1 MQHFTPPLLIAIG
14 TVAVTAT
21 VCVLGGHTAHAS
33 IIQDPVAQLQALKKD
48 IPDQSIELIREISQ
62 PTPSADL
69 WIDQQRAN
77 IQDRLKSQADRM
89 DGWFGDTQSG
99 HARASIRVILD
110 NRWDKYNELDQKLR
124 IRGSVR
130 LPNADKRFRLV
141 FGDDTLDDEQPNGLP
156 ISPSSRAVTN
166 EVDQA
171 ATSDGQSRRQQV
183 NDQARRD
190 NASIAL
196 RFLGTL
202 DQDIKADFDI
212 GVRSGT
218 DVYARTELSR
228 AWQHDTQLAS
238 TLRQT
243 LRYGAESQLYART
256 DYDLRYQ
263 VAAQPLMRYYV
274 EWTYAEPDK
283 QLGFSWVH
291 RFSREHS
298 FFDSHALSYGFL
310 VAGNLKDRDLQRNA
324 YGPWV
329 SWRQA
334 AFREWFFIQAD
345 VNYFDDRPQ
354 KRSHHPSALLRLEAV
369 F

>member
-1 MQHFTPPLLIAIG
+1 MPYPILP
-14 TVAVTAT
+14 TVAT
-21 VCVLGGHTAHAS
+21 VLMLGYGTAHATLELET
-33 IIQDPVAQLQALKKD
+33 PTTTLTTLT
-48 IPDQSIELIREISQ
+48 DQSIEKIRDISQ
-62 PTPSADL
+62 PRPTADL
-69 WIDQQRAN
+69 WIDQQHAN
-77 IQDRLKSQADRM
+77 IQDKLKTQADRM
-89 DGWFGDTQSG
+89 DGWFADTESG
-99 HARASIRVILD
+99 KARASVRLILD

-141 FGDDTLDDEQPNGLP
+141 FGDDTLDDEQPSGLP
-156 ISPSSRAVTN
+156 VNPSTQNTASTGNTN
-166 EVDQA
+166 STDA
-171 ATSDGQSRRQQV
+171 PASTDTPSRRQQV

-196 RFLGTL
+196 RFLSTV
-202 DQDIKADFDI
+202 DDDIQADFDV

-228 AWQHDTQLAS
+228 AWQHDEQLAS

-243 LRYGAESQLYART
+243 VRYGAESQLYART

-263 VAAQPLMRYYV
+263 VAEQPLMRYYV

-334 AFREWFFIQAD
+334 TFREWLFVQAD
-345 VNYFDDRPQ
+345 LNYFDDRPQ
-354 KRSHHPSALLRLEAV
+354 RRSHYPSALLRLEAV

>member
-1 MQHFTPPLLIAIG
+1 MPHPMLP
-14 TVAVTAT
+14 TVATMLM
-21 VCVLGGHTAHAS
+21 LGYGTAHATLKLDTPPS
-33 IIQDPVAQLQALKKD
+33 TLDALQ
-48 IPDQSIELIREISQ
+48 DQSIDTIRDISQ
-62 PTPSADL
+62 PNPSADL
-69 WIDQQRAN
+69 WIDQQHAN
-77 IQDRLKSQADRM
+77 IQYLLKAQADRM
-89 DGWFGDTQSG
+89 DGWFADTESG
-99 HARASIRVILD
+99 KARASVRLILD
-110 NRWDKYNELDQKLR
+110 NRWDKYDELDQKLR

-156 ISPSSRAVTN
+156 VNPSTRTVNNT
-166 EVDQA
+166 VDQ
-171 ATSDGQSRRQQV
+171 TSVDNGQSRRQQV

-190 NASIAL
+190 NASIAV
-196 RFLGTL
+196 RFLSTI
-202 DQDIKADFDI
+202 DQDIKADFDV

-228 AWQHDTQLAS
+228 AWQHDPQLGS

-243 LRYGAESQLYART
+243 IRYGAESQLYART

-263 VAAQPLMRYYV
+263 VADQPLMRYYV

-334 AFREWFFIQAD
+334 AFREWFFVQGD
-345 VNYFDDRPQ
+345 LNYFDDRPQ
-354 KRSHHPSALLRLEAV
+354 RRSHHPSALLRLEAV

>member
-1 MQHFTPPLLIAIG
+1 MMPKLKLLFTSGTLL
-14 TVAVTAT
+14 VSCSVQAT
-21 VCVLGGHTAHAS
+21 LPSDH
-33 IIQDPVAQLQALKKD
+33 PVQQIKQ
-48 IPDQSIELIREISQ
+48 QSIHTVRDLTQ
-62 PTPSADL
+62 PQPIADL
-69 WIDQQRAN
+69 WIDQQHAN
-77 IQDRLKSQADRM
+77 IQDSLKTKADQM
-89 DGWFGDTQSG
+89 DGWFAAEQSG
-99 HARASIRVILD
+99 NARASVRLILD
-110 NRWDKYNELDQKLR
+110 NRWDKHQELDQKLR
-124 IRGSVR
+124 VRGSVR
-130 LPNADKRFRLV
+130 LPNADRRFRLV

-156 ISPSSRAVTN
+156 INPNTSN
-166 EVDQA
+166 VDQ
-171 ATSDGQSRRQQV
+171 TVVSEDQSRRQQV
-183 NDQARRD
+183 NEQARRD

-196 RFLGTL
+196 RFLSTI
-202 DQDIKADFDI
+202 DQDIQADFDV

-218 DVYARTELSR
+218 DVYGRTELSR
-228 AWQHDTQLAS
+228 AWQHDAQLAS

-243 LRYGAESQLYART
+243 IRYGAESQLYART

-263 VAAQPLMRYYV
+263 VADQPLMRYYV

-334 AFREWFFIQAD
+334 AFREWFFVQAD
-345 VNYFDDRPQ
+345 LNYFDDRPQ
-354 KRSHHPSALLRLEAV
+354 RRSHHPSALLRLEAV

>member
-1 MQHFTPPLLIAIG
+1 MMPKAIFS
-14 TVAVTAT
+14 TM
-21 VCVLGGHTAHAS
+21 AS
-33 IIQDPVAQLQALKKD
+33 ILLVGYPYPQAAANIVRMAAFAETPSKSIKK
-48 IPDQSIELIREISQ
+48 IRDLTEPQ
-62 PTPSADL
+62 PTADL
-69 WIDQQRAN
+69 WIDQQHAN
-77 IQDRLKSQADRM
+77 IQDRLKAQADRM
-89 DGWFGDTQSG
+89 DGWFADTESG
-99 HARASIRVILD
+99 KARASVRLILD

-130 LPNADKRFRLV
+130 LPNADQRFRLV

-156 ISPSSRAVTN
+156 INPNTSN
-166 EVDQA
+166 VDQ
-171 ATSDGQSRRQQV
+171 TVGSEDQSRRQQV
-183 NDQARRD
+183 NEQARRD

-196 RFLGTL
+196 RFLSTI
-202 DQDIKADFDI
+202 DQDIQADFDI
-212 GVRSGT
+212 GIRSGT
-218 DVYARTELSR
+218 DMYARTELSR
-228 AWQHDTQLAS
+228 AWQHNEELSS

-263 VAAQPLMRYYV
+263 VAEQPLMRYYV
-274 EWTYAEPDK
+274 EWVYAEPDK
-283 QLGFSWVH
+283 QVGFSWVH

-334 AFREWFFIQAD
+334 AFREWFFVQAD

-354 KRSHHPSALLRLEAV
+354 RRSHHPSALLRLESV

>member
-1 MQHFTPPLLIAIG
+1 MMNLCLLYGSTSYA
-14 TVAVTAT
+14 
-21 VCVLGGHTAHAS
+21 
-33 IIQDPVAQLQALKKD
+33 D
-48 IPDQSIELIREISQ
+48 IPENTVESLQNQSQKIQDQSIEIIRELTQ
-62 PTPSADL
+62 PEPTADL
-69 WIDQQRAN
+69 WIDQQHAT
-77 IQDRLKSQADRM
+77 IQSQLKTQADRM
-89 DGWFGDTQSG
+89 DGWFDDTESG
-99 HARASIRVILD
+99 EARASVRVILD
-110 NRWDKYNELDQKLR
+110 NRWDKYNELDHKLR

-141 FGDDTLDDEQPNGLP
+141 FGDDTLDDERQDGLP
-156 ISPSSRAVTN
+156 VNFNSAQSDSVP
-166 EVDQA
+166 VDDRQ
-171 ATSDGQSRRQQV
+171 TLRQQI
-183 NDQARRD
+183 NEQARRD

-196 RFLGTL
+196 RFFSRMDETVE
-202 DQDIKADFDI
+202 ADFDL

-228 AWQHDTQLAS
+228 TWQHDEQLTS
-238 TLRQT
+238 TLQQT
-243 LRYGAESQLYART
+243 VRYGTESELYART
-256 DYDLRYQ
+256 NYDLHYQ
-263 VAAQPLMRYYV
+263 VVGQPVLRYYL

-291 RFSREHS
+291 RFSREQS

-334 AFREWFFIQAD
+334 AFRDWFFIQGD
-345 VNYFDDRPQ
+345 LNYFDDRPQ
-354 KRSHHPSALLRLEAV
+354 QRSHYPSALLRLEAV

>member
-1 MQHFTPPLLIAIG
+1 MTHLRLFTAAAVLTFG
-14 TVAVTAT
+14 TTN
-21 VCVLGGHTAHAS
+21 TAHATLKLETPP
-33 IIQDPVAQLQALKKD
+33 ITFDALHE
-48 IPDQSIELIREISQ
+48 QSIEKIRDISQ
-62 PTPSADL
+62 PNPTADL
-69 WIDQQRAN
+69 WIDQQHAN
-77 IQDRLKSQADRM
+77 IQDKLKTQADRM
-89 DGWFGDTQSG
+89 DGWFAETTSG
-99 HARASIRVILD
+99 KARASVRLILD
-110 NRWDKYNELDQKLR
+110 NRWDKYDELEHKLR

-130 LPNADKRFRLV
+130 LPNADQRFRLV

-156 ISPSSRAVTN
+156 VNPSTN
-166 EVDQA
+166 NPNSTD
-171 ATSDGQSRRQQV
+171 TSAGTQGQSRRQQV

-196 RFLGTL
+196 RFLSTL
-202 DQDIKADFDI
+202 DQDINADFDI

-228 AWQHDTQLAS
+228 AWQHDQQLAS

-243 LRYGAESQLYART
+243 VRYGAESQLYART

-263 VAAQPLMRYYV
+263 VAEQPLMRYYV
-274 EWTYAEPDK
+274 EWTYVEPDK

-298 FFDSHALSYGFL
+298 FFDTHALSYGFL

-334 AFREWFFIQAD
+334 AFREWFFVQGD
-345 VNYFDDRPQ
+345 LNYFDDRPQ
-354 KRSHHPSALLRLEAV
+354 RRSHHPSALLRLEAV